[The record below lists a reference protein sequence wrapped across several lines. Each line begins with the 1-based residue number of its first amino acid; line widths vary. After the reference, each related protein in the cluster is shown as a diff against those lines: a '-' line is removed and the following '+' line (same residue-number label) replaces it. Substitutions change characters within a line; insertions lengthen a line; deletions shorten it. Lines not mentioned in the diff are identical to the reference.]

1 MILLCTLRVLA
12 LIDKFKSNFSLFK
25 VMFLP
30 FGIITKNTLKNIIQP
45 KITPTDKNANLDPK
59 IFVKPNEITV
69 PIMFDLFY
77 QEKITLQRIFE
88 VLVKNPVERFKLKN
102 IGQIKSIDKAY
113 SMVDTEYI
121 FHCEDDWEFYD
132 SCEYC
137 RRECVLG

>member
-69 PIMFDLFY
+69 PIMSRTTGKIIFLFINLDL
-77 QEKITLQRIFE
+77 
-88 VLVKNPVERFKLKN
+88 
-102 IGQIKSIDKAY
+102 QIRS
-113 SMVDTEYI
+113 
-121 FHCEDDWEFYD
+121 
-132 SCEYC
+132 
-137 RRECVLG
+137 